1 MRLSWLVLGLALVAV
16 AVSAWAVAHPVA
28 RAALP
33 LSMLL
38 LVGSAAYAAAGGRG
52 ALRVGRAMFRKTL
65 LTYVSYRAQLAA
77 IALWTVLTLVILLG
91 AGGHVVRIL
100 FGGGESG
107 ETFVA
112 RSLAATLLLGFTTWP
127 IFWKS
132 WEVTA
137 LGVRAEQWEGTFES
151 MVPMPNGVRSLPFG
165 YLTSRIPFTVLFNL
179 GVLTALALALPAG
192 TLALTGPRSFLDL
205 AAVLAASVAC
215 MWGLGLLFGGL
226 AVLYKRLG
234 PADLVVRTLFIFLS
248 GVFVPI
254 GLFPPW
260 AQAVAAL
267 LPMTYA
273 YRLLQTV
280 VVDGI
285 PIGEDPLALGVLLA
299 FTLAAVVGGNLVYR
313 HYVEKARRQG
323 AIQGY

>member
-1 MRLSWLVLGLALVAV
+1 MRAAWLLVAL
-16 AVSAWAVAHPVA
+16 SALAALLACAYVMEPLA

-33 LSMLL
+33 LAVVLFVAS
-38 LVGSAAYAAAGGRG
+38 SAYAAAGGVG
-52 ALRVGRAMFRKTL
+52 AMRVGRAMFRKTI
-65 LTYVSYRAQLAA
+65 LTYLSYRAQLVA
-77 IALWTVLTLVILLG
+77 IALWAGITLAILLG

-100 FGGGESG
+100 FGGGEG
-107 ETFVA
+107 EAVP
-112 RSLAATLLLGFTTWP
+112 RSLVAVLILGFTTWP

-137 LGVRAEQWEGTFES
+137 MGVRAEQWEGTFES
-151 MVPMPNGVRSLPFG
+151 MVPMPNGVRALPFG
-165 YLTSRIPFTVLFNL
+165 YLMSRVPFTILFNL
-179 GVLTALALALPAG
+179 AILGALALALPAG
-192 TLALTGPRSFLDL
+192 TLTLDRPRAWLDF
-205 AAVLAASVAC
+205 AAVLALSIGC

-234 PADLVVRTLFIFLS
+234 PADLVVRTLFIFLA

-254 GLFPPW
+254 EVFPAW
-260 AQAVAAL
+260 AQWVAAA

-280 VVDGI
+280 AVDGI
-285 PIGEDPLALGVLLA
+285 PLGEDVTSLLALLA
-299 FTLAAVVGGNLVYR
+299 FTFAAVVGGNLVYR
-313 HYVEKARRQG
+313 NYVEKARRQG

>member
-1 MRLSWLVLGLALVAV
+1 MRPAWILVAL
-16 AVSAWAVAHPVA
+16 AAVAAVVSCLNVERPAA
-28 RAALP
+28 RVALP
-33 LSMLL
+33 LSVILF
-38 LVGSAAYAAAGGRG
+38 VASTAYAAAGGRG
-52 ALRVGRAMFRKTL
+52 ATRVGRAMFRKTL
-65 LTYVSYRAQLAA
+65 LTYLSYRAQLFA
-77 IALWTVLTLVILLG
+77 IALWTVLTLGILLG

-100 FGGGESG
+100 FAGDEGEIVS
-107 ETFVA
+107 
-112 RSLAATLLLGFTTWP
+112 RSLVAILILGFTTWP

-137 LGVRAEQWEGTFES
+137 MGVRAEQWEGTFES

-165 YLTSRIPFTVLFNL
+165 YLMSRVPFTILFNVAIL
-179 GVLTALALALPAG
+179 GALTLALPEG
-192 TLALTGPRSFLDL
+192 TLTLDRPRALLDF
-205 AAVLAASVAC
+205 AAVLALSIAC

-234 PADLVVRTLFIFLS
+234 PADLVVRTLFIFLA

-254 GLFPPW
+254 EVFPGW

-280 VVDGI
+280 AVDGI
-285 PIGEDPLALGVLLA
+285 PLGEDVFSLLVLLA
-299 FTLAAVVGGNLVYR
+299 FTFAAVVGGNLVYR
-313 HYVEKARRQG
+313 NYVEKARRQG